1 MNRIYLFV
9 LLSFIIVLSACTSNF
24 ENNQVLESSS
34 YQSKKINEIETD
46 LFPKDNM
53 QLANQKRNIEENEND
68 KIKGQ
73 EQKQQEKILLDV
85 PLIQQNPELKYGCE
99 VTSLTML
106 LNYAGV
112 NVNKMQLADELAK
125 DKDQIKK
132 TNQGDIT
139 NWGDP
144 NDGFVGDIT
153 GKNDGYAVFDKPLE
167 KLMNKYMNKRTLNL
181 TGESFDT
188 ILKQVE
194 KGKPVV
200 VWTTGDY
207 RKPDRWESWKHGE
220 ETIETPLDLHAVV
233 LVGYEPNY
241 IYINDPLSGVKN
253 QKVGKEKFI
262 ESWIALKKR
271 ALTYN

>member
-262 ESWIALKKR
+262 ESWVALKMR